1 MTIKKHILVIVLLF
15 LGAFFVGVGALVV
28 VQTIPSASLKQQ
40 SATALAVFE
49 KAGIQRPALARD
61 INATRVDYYADA
73 HMYQLSFGVPGSTNM
88 TNALF
93 PMSFFPGNQPDE
105 MNNVQEV
112 AGLKARLQGTPVD
125 ADNGRYW
132 NGFIIP
138 MKLFGSLFSY
148 NTFRILNGV
157 LLAALF
163 LAVTIVITRM
173 LGWQIAVCFVLSL
186 ALMWVWVVPFCLEY
200 LSVFYLMGVGI
211 IAVLLLAKKGKLVKW
226 GPELFLLLGI
236 LTAYLD
242 LLTAPLVTLGFPLII
257 AALCLLRSNHR
268 SEFAYL
274 FKHLLVWILL
284 WLLGFAGFWAAK
296 IVLTQAMFGYGVLSD
311 AMSRLGGYTSP
322 EGARPLLTQIF
333 GLALPA
339 NLGTFI
345 GRSGQDVLK
354 HYSSAWVR
362 SAIAAVILCVP
373 PAAVA
378 AWTRLRKLPVG
389 ASAIL
394 LLVATLPFLRMMVTS
409 IHSDWN
415 SFFTFRE
422 FGVAYF
428 AVFTFCVFQLAA
440 LRKTRA
446 AGDADAS

>member
-1 MTIKKHILVIVLLF
+1 MTIKKHILVIALLF
-15 LGAFFVGVGALVV
+15 LAAFFIGIGALVV
-28 VQTIPSASLKQQ
+28 VQAIPSTALKQQ

-49 KAGIQRPALARD
+49 KAGIQRPALIRD

-73 HMYQLSFGVPGSTNM
+73 HMYQLSFGVPGETNM

-93 PMSFFPGNQPDE
+93 PRSYFPPNQPDE

-112 AGLKARLQGTPVD
+112 AGLKARLQGTAAD
-125 ADNGRYW
+125 TDNGRYW

-138 MKLFGSLFSY
+138 MKIFGSLFSY
-148 NTFRILNGV
+148 NGLRILNGV
-157 LLAALF
+157 F
-163 LAVTIVITRM
+163 LAVLFVAAVFMIARM
-173 LGWQIAVCFVLSL
+173 LDWPVAACFILSL
-186 ALMWVWVVPFCLEY
+186 VLMWVWVVPLCLEY
-200 LSVFYLMGVGI
+200 MPVFYIMGAGV

-242 LLTAPLVTLGFPLII
+242 LFTAPLVTLGFPLVV

-274 FKHLLVWILL
+274 FKHLLVWTLL

-296 IVLTQAMFGYGVLSD
+296 IFLTQSMFGYGVLAD
-311 AMSRLGGYTSP
+311 ATSRLGEYTSP
-322 EGARPLLTQIF
+322 EGARPLLSQIF
-333 GLALPA
+333 GFALPA
-339 NLGTFI
+339 NLGTLI

-373 PAAVA
+373 PVVA
-378 AWTRLRKLPVG
+378 ATWARLRKLSIG
-389 ASAIL
+389 TSAIL
-394 LLVATLPFLRMMVTS
+394 LLIATLPFLRMMVTS

-422 FGVAYF
+422 FGVASF
-428 AVFTFCVFQLAA
+428 AVFTFCVLQVTA
-440 LRKTRA
+440 LRKARA
-446 AGDADAS
+446 PRNSDAS